1 LKIGIVQ
8 PSNLADALKLSE
20 DALKS
25 GAEVILLP
33 EKWIKTLDELPL
45 KEFQQ
50 LAKKYTAYVI
60 PGAVEDGV
68 SIISPIV
75 DPNGDI
81 KGIAKKIHLFGEER
95 NKLLAGDTAIIFKY
109 RGVKLGIAVCYDL
122 DFPEIVREMFLKG
135 VEILLVPSKIP
146 ADGID
151 LWREYM
157 KVRVLENRIAIVN
170 ANVFSPP
177 EYLGMS
183 IAYVPSLRGR
193 FIEPKPLGELGDRE
207 GQIVVDINPLTYMS
221 YRIERLKEYKKFDIN
236 EIE

>member
-8 PSNLADALKLSE
+8 PLNVENALKLSE
-20 DALKS
+20 EALRA
-25 GAEVILLP
+25 GAEILLLP
-33 EKWIKTLDELPL
+33 EKWIKSLDELPL
-45 KEFQQ
+45 KQFQQ
-50 LAKKYTAYVI
+50 LAKKYTAYII

-68 SIISPIV
+68 SIVSPII
-75 DPNGDI
+75 DPNGDV
-81 KGIAKKIHLFGEER
+81 KGIAKKIHLFGDEKGR
-95 NKLLAGDTAIIFKY
+95 LLAGDAAVIFKY
-109 RGVKLGIAVCYDL
+109 RGVKLGIVVCYDL
-122 DFPEIVREMFLKG
+122 DFPEVVREMFLRG
-135 VEILLVPSKIP
+135 AEILLVPSKIP

-183 IAYVPSLRGR
+183 VAYVPSLRGR
-193 FIEPKPLGELGDRE
+193 FIEAKPIAELGDRE
-207 GQIVVDINPLTYMS
+207 GQVVVDINPLNYMS
-221 YRIERLKEYKKFDIN
+221 FRIERLKEYKDFEIK

>member
-1 LKIGIVQ
+1 MKIGIVQ
-8 PSNLADALKLSE
+8 PLNSDSALRLSE
-20 DALKS
+20 EALRS
-25 GAEVILLP
+25 GAEIILLP

-45 KEFQQ
+45 KAFQQ

-68 SIISPIV
+68 SIVAPIIGPDGEV
-75 DPNGDI
+75 
-81 KGIAKKIHLFGEER
+81 KAVAKKIHLFGDEKKR
-95 NKLLAGDTAIIFKY
+95 LLEGDTAIVFKY
-109 RGVKLGIAVCYDL
+109 RGIKIGILICYDI
-122 DFPEIVREMFLKG
+122 DFPETVREMFLRG

-151 LWREYM
+151 FWREYL

-170 ANVFSPP
+170 ANAFSPP

-183 IAYVPSLRGR
+183 VVYVPSLRGR
-193 FIEPKPLGELGDRE
+193 FLEAKQLAELGDRE

-221 YRIERLKEYKKFDIN
+221 YRVERLKEYKKFDIK